1 MCFVKIFQ
9 KLLDQNLDL
18 SLQERKKCSQCRFI
32 KLLDQIFFGIVSI
45 TTKIEKRWCCI
56 ILKTTYFQSI
66 HNSKNK
72 KSFLIILNFLSFD
85 SYVVRQIKTYLFA
98 YRYFSTAQ
106 IFTYKNKLVDK
117 IEKFTIYFLFFN
129 VSYCVSKI
137 MLIFILVIQQPYN
150 CIFLMGA
157 QY

>member
-1 MCFVKIFQ
+1 MVLHYPKKRLIFNQFIIQ
-9 KLLDQNLDL
+9 K
-18 SLQERKKCSQCRFI
+18 
-32 KLLDQIFFGIVSI
+32 
-45 TTKIEKRWCCI
+45 T
-56 ILKTTYFQSI
+56 
-66 HNSKNK
+66 

-150 CIFLMGA
+150 CIFFNRHFLKKSDFKIRDIKCHFLFEYTSSFF
-157 QY
+157 QLL